1 MLSILLFNPERHIT
15 GVRTK
20 IVAIWGHMTATQ
32 HDGRIALQRA
42 ASLMQLPGLLAQ
54 FGVGLD
60 AVLAGTGVTAE
71 QLRPDGFI
79 PYAAFLAILDN
90 ASRATGRDD
99 IGMLLGQRQTLAALG
114 PLGAAMRH
122 AATLGEA
129 IAAFVSFQIGNSTG
143 GAVYLIRA
151 EQDVILG
158 YGVYDQTVHASPQ
171 IYDMVLAV
179 GCNLISELTEGAMG
193 PAEIL
198 LSRPAPGDPSA
209 YQRLGR
215 CPVRF
220 GQSQTGLLLPSAS
233 LAFRLPEADAS
244 RHDVARASLVSAL
257 EDSRRNMGSHV
268 RHLLRPQ
275 LLTGQANME
284 DVALRLGLHPRTLR
298 RRLRQEGTSFE
309 AIKDEVRHAAARELL
324 MLGALGIADIAFTLD
339 YASVS
344 SFVHAFRR
352 WSGVS
357 PGRWREQAM
366 NRI

>member
-1 MLSILLFNPERHIT
+1 MPATRHDE
-15 GVRTK
+15 
-20 IVAIWGHMTATQ
+20 TAV
-32 HDGRIALQRA
+32 QRA

-54 FGVGLD
+54 FGVELD
-60 AVLAGTGVTAE
+60 AVLAGTGVTPG

-79 PYAAFLAILDN
+79 PYAAFLTILDK
-90 ASRATGRDD
+90 ACKATGRDD

-158 YGVYDQTVHASPQ
+158 YGVYDQAVHASPQ

-179 GCNLISELTEGAMG
+179 GCNLISELTQRAVG

-198 LSRPAPGDPSA
+198 LSRPAPGDAAP

-220 GQSQTGLLLPSAS
+220 GQSQTGLLLTHDS
-233 LAFRLPEADAS
+233 LAFRLPEADTG
-244 RHDVARASLVSAL
+244 RHEQARSGLASAL
-257 EDSRRNMGSHV
+257 EDSQRDMSGHV

-275 LLTGQANME
+275 LLMGQAGME

-309 AIKDEVRHAAARELL
+309 AIKDKVRHAAACEML

-344 SFVHAFRR
+344 AFAHAFRR
-352 WSGVS
+352 WSGMS
-357 PGRWREQAM
+357 PGRWREERGGVSSPVKEAGEEL
-366 NRI
+366 RSPDSRTPRPAR